1 MLYTMKQA
9 CREVGMTY
17 EALKFYCNQGLV
29 PNVKRDKNNYRVFD
43 ERDIAWI
50 KGLTCLKRC
59 GMSLE
64 DMKLY
69 LALCLKGRS
78 SIPERKEILAK
89 QRDMLVER
97 MKSLQEDI
105 NYIDWKQSYYD
116 DVLSGKIKY
125 TSNLIQVEED

>member
-17 EALKFYCNQGLV
+17 ETLKFYCNQGLV

-43 ERDIAWI
+43 QRDIAWI

-78 SIPERKEILAK
+78 SIPERKEILEQ
-89 QRDMLVER
+89 QRGLLVER
-97 MKSLQEDI
+97 MKILQEDI
-105 NYIDWKQSYYD
+105 DYIDRKQNYYD

-125 TSNLIQVEED
+125 TSNLIQAEED